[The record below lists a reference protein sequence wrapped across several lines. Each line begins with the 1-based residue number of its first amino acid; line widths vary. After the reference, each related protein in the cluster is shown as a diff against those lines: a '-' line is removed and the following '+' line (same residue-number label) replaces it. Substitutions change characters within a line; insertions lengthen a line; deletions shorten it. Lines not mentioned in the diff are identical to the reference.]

1 MYEGGPQMLE
11 EIIWADEKSVK
22 RLFAMDPQEHVQ
34 KMLDGFE
41 KGIYIY
47 IYIYIYIIY
56 IILIV
61 FSLSTYI
68 VFEFH
73 TL

>member
-47 IYIYIYIIY
+47 IYIYIYI
-56 IILIV
+56 
-61 FSLSTYI
+61 
-68 VFEFH
+68 
-73 TL
+73 